1 MHVGGTSRHVSVVGT
16 YNPQKNDVWEKSFL
30 SCVQVET
37 EGRTADLAKDKLEAE
52 RAIRRLWQ

>member
-1 MHVGGTSRHVSVVGT
+1 MVGT

-52 RAIRRLWQ
+52 RAIRRL